1 MVNPL
6 TVNEPSSGLTE
17 SFPQAMA
24 RVCTPVAIVTA
35 LFEGNP
41 HGTTVSAFASLSVSP
56 PMVLVSL
63 DRQSEL
69 LSRVIS
75 TRQFGLNVLSSGQS
89 DLALRFARKGADSFD
104 GIAWHEESG
113 CPRFKGAA
121 VWLACRVVD
130 LVDGGDHRI
139 ALAAVE
145 RVEITEAEPL
155 TYHARAFGT
164 HAPVQVSQR

>member
-1 MVNPL
+1 MMNPV
-6 TVNEPSSGLTE
+6 TVNEPWSGLTE

-24 RVCTPVAIVTA
+24 RVCTPVAVVTA
-35 LFEGNP
+35 LFEGSP

-69 LSRVIS
+69 LSRVIN
-75 TRQFGLNVLSSGQS
+75 TRQFGLNVLSSAQS
-89 DLALRFARKGADSFD
+89 DLALRFARKGTDSFD
-104 GIAWHEESG
+104 GIPWHKESG
-113 CPRFKGAA
+113 CPRFEGAA

-130 LVDGGDHRI
+130 LVDGGDHRV

-145 RVEITEAEPL
+145 RVEISETEPL
-155 TYHARAFGT
+155 TFHARSFGT
-164 HAPVQVSQR
+164 HAPVQASPR